1 MSEKSFLHLV
11 LTVFLKFNTLPMCN
25 GWCMDPIAVQRTQKT
40 VVKSSTFYLDSGRQ
54 ANGLETGKQE
64 SGEAKFLVRDG
75 RLGRITSRQT
85 KQGSR
90 EAGKQGSREAG
101 KQGSRDRQE
110 TAGKTCMA
118 KNNLAK
124 E

>member
-1 MSEKSFLHLV
+1 
-11 LTVFLKFNTLPMCN
+11 
-25 GWCMDPIAVQRTQKT
+25 MDQIAVQRTQKA

-54 ANGLETGKQE
+54 ANGLEIGKQE
-64 SGEAKFLVRDG
+64 SGEERRSSWSGTEGWIELPG
-75 RLGRITSRQT
+75 SRRSRR
-85 KQGSR
+85 SR

-101 KQGSRDRQE
+101 KQGIRDRRGRYREGRQE
-110 TAGKTCMA
+110 NAGKTFMA